1 VEAVSIVIGVGWLS
15 FWIYWLAAAT
25 RVKGT
30 RPDASETRWQ
40 LQLGL
45 RVVIVLVILILLRL
59 RIFRVR
65 AIPHAP
71 ALLAIGLLLF
81 VAGLALAVWARLHIG
96 RNWGLPMSEKADPEL
111 ITNGPYHLIRH
122 PIYSGLILAML
133 GTALAISLYWLIV
146 APIVGGYFIYSARTE
161 ERYMTELFPDAYP
174 AYKSHTKMLIPF
186 LV

>member
-1 VEAVSIVIGVGWLS
+1 MEAVAIVIGVGWLS

-30 RPDASETRWQ
+30 RPHASETRWQ

-45 RVVIVLVILILLRL
+45 RTVIVIVILILLRL

-65 AIPHAP
+65 TIPNAP

-96 RNWGLPMSEKADPEL
+96 RNWGMPMSEKADPEL

-122 PIYSGLILAML
+122 PIYSGLLLAVL
-133 GTALAISLYWLIV
+133 GTALATSLYWLIV
-146 APIVGGYFIYSARTE
+146 AAVLGGYFAYSARTE
-161 ERYMTELFPDAYP
+161 ERYLTQLFPDAYP
-174 AYKSHTKMLIPF
+174 AYKTRTKMLIPF
-186 LV
+186 VL

>member
-1 VEAVSIVIGVGWLS
+1 MQAVAIVIGVGWLS

-65 AIPHAP
+65 TIPDAP

-81 VAGLALAVWARLHIG
+81 VAGLALAVWARLRIG
-96 RNWGLPMSEKADPEL
+96 RNWGSPMSEKADPEL

-122 PIYSGLILAML
+122 PIYSGLILALL
-133 GTALAISLYWLIV
+133 GTALAINLHWLIV
-146 APIVGGYFIYSARTE
+146 AAILSGYFIYSARTE
-161 ERYMTELFPDAYP
+161 ERYMTALFPDAYP
-174 AYKSHTKMLIPF
+174 AYKSHSKMLIPF
-186 LV
+186 LL